1 MAILS
6 LELLVVK
13 ANIGCNDDEVD
24 NISLVFGVDV
34 VSLSD
39 LNKLGLKVR
48 IS

>member
-1 MAILS
+1 M
-6 LELLVVK
+6 ELLVVK
-13 ANIGCNDDEVD
+13 ANIWCNDDEVD